1 MIDEQWK
8 MENDPCQSIDMI
20 LLTEQGDRM
29 NKAQEVSDTITP
41 DSGTPRSVVV
51 FAPALLLTITL
62 EAGPRGGEE
71 LHIHAGGQGFWVA
84 RMVCRLGIPVTLC
97 SPFGGETGCV
107 LLKLVEAE
115 GVAVEAVDV
124 SVANGSYVHDRR
136 GGKRDIIASIPGG
149 KLERHE
155 ADNLYDA
162 ALVAGMDAGIVVLTG
177 QWPKP
182 IVPADTF
189 RRLAL
194 DLRANGCRVIAD
206 LSGDVLEEAL
216 RGGVDL
222 LKISDEELLASRF
235 IQDEPDRFLAALSR
249 LNEAGASNVV
259 ISRAE
264 QPALARIGGRT
275 LEVIVPAIEPLDFR
289 GAGDSMTAGLA
300 TGLARGLS
308 FEEALRLAAA
318 AGSLNVTRHG
328 LGTGRQKDIERLTH
342 HIQIRELFA

>member
-1 MIDEQWK
+1 
-8 MENDPCQSIDMI
+8 
-20 LLTEQGDRM
+20 
-29 NKAQEVSDTITP
+29 
-41 DSGTPRSVVV
+41 
-51 FAPALLLTITL
+51 
-62 EAGPRGGEE
+62 
-71 LHIHAGGQGFWVA
+71 
-84 RMVCRLGIPVTLC
+84 
-97 SPFGGETGCV
+97 
-107 LLKLVEAE
+107 
-115 GVAVEAVDV
+115 
-124 SVANGSYVHDRR
+124 
-136 GGKRDIIASIPGG
+136 
-149 KLERHE
+149 
-155 ADNLYDA
+155 
-162 ALVAGMDAGIVVLTG
+162 MDAGIVVLTG

-189 RRLAL
+189 RRLSL

-222 LKISDEELLASRF
+222 LKISDEELLASPF
-235 IQDEPDRFLAALSR
+235 VQDEPDRFLAALSR

-328 LGTGRQKDIERLTH
+328 LGTGRQKDIERLAH